1 MAFKTALA
9 LAVCFS
15 GVSAFGAALAGMPG
29 VDLLDLE
36 TRQFAFIFHEPEQPV
51 KTPPVHPAVL
61 EPAFSDATAFPDVLE
76 VFKGQ
81 RRACWNG
88 IHDASGQH
96 VVAFLAKPIDLP
108 AKLLQHPL
116 GRLGAF
122 ALQDPT
128 VFKHFSFCVSPSFV
142 PQEPVE
148 LPVGGR
154 HDRRLA
160 YPQVDPDHQAAGDE
174 RPAVAFQDDVQ
185 EKPVPLAPDQIG
197 RADFPLGISVE
208 VGREFEPDLLPALDG
223 RQGCPALF
231 EFDHAGP
238 FAVESDGLEFGP
250 GAFERFGFE
259 FGVFL
264 EFGVALG
271 LEGLDGGE
279 GLAGLGEGGADELG
293 GELCL
298 GSFVCVVEG
307 VDFHAVGGMIIPA
320 CFGGTIEGVGVL
332 GCGFPEGLTGLGGA
346 GELEAQRYLHACILV
361 IVSS

>member
-15 GVSAFGAALAGMPG
+15 GVAAFGAALAGVPG

-36 TRQFAFIFHEPEQPV
+36 ARQFAFIFHEPEQPV

-88 IHDASGQH
+88 VHDASGQH

-108 AKLLQHPL
+108 AKLLQNPL

-160 YPQVDPDHQAAGDE
+160 YPQVNPDHQAAGDE
-174 RPAVAFQDDVQ
+174 RPAVA
-185 EKPVPLAPDQIG
+185 
-197 RADFPLGISVE
+197 
-208 VGREFEPDLLPALDG
+208 
-223 RQGCPALF
+223 
-231 EFDHAGP
+231 
-238 FAVESDGLEFGP
+238 
-250 GAFERFGFE
+250 
-259 FGVFL
+259 
-264 EFGVALG
+264 
-271 LEGLDGGE
+271 
-279 GLAGLGEGGADELG
+279 
-293 GELCL
+293 
-298 GSFVCVVEG
+298 
-307 VDFHAVGGMIIPA
+307 
-320 CFGGTIEGVGVL
+320 
-332 GCGFPEGLTGLGGA
+332 
-346 GELEAQRYLHACILV
+346 
-361 IVSS
+361 